1 MKAVKEQPVV
11 RKEDYDTITLFLKK
25 GDSRKT
31 FDRHNV
37 MELEAEL
44 KKARLVNNGN
54 FPDNVVGLNS
64 TAIVKEIA
72 TNRVLSLTIV
82 MPDKADI
89 HQNKVSVLSP
99 IGTALLGFRK
109 GQLVHWQVPSGN
121 KKFVI
126 MEVYNSPSLQ

>member
-1 MKAVKEQPVV
+1 MKAVKEQPVI
-11 RKEDYDTITLFLKK
+11 RKDDFEIITGCLKK
-25 GDSRKT
+25 SEVRKT

-37 MELEAEL
+37 IELEAEL
-44 KKARLVNNGN
+44 KKARLVNNES

-64 TAIVKEIA
+64 TAIVKETA
-72 TNRVLSLTIV
+72 TNRVLSITIV
-82 MPDKADI
+82 TPDKADI
-89 HQNKVSVLSP
+89 SQNKVSVLSP

-109 GQLVHWQVPSGN
+109 GQQVHWQVPSGN